1 MNDTCIPSLEGHRGG
16 LLVSLRK
23 ALPTIETTAIWL
35 FLLQALRVLFASL
48 FGVIYQAIF
57 DASLSPLIVAL
68 DMLLVILAMCTPL
81 LLRRLQGQT
90 KFRVGAALLVVVARI
105 PLSLT
110 SPTVRLYASIILLG
124 GAAFYVAHL
133 LWHEPQRLVTG
144 LVLGL
149 AADQLLRALDYTY
162 DPTLRPGGLPFVI
175 AAALALGLLSL
186 YLTRQATPPSP
197 NPPHITAGL
206 ALGAALFLETALLA
220 LPNALARWTGV
231 GYGLTAPLLL
241 LFTLLPLIQA
251 RRPTEM
257 YLSILLWP
265 MDGLISVILV
275 FLCLLLAA
283 LLGGLLAFILLLGA
297 QLLLLINLTK
307 GIVKKR
313 VPPDKGPRLPGWE
326 TSLGLLLFLVFH
338 LAFAFT
344 FTYPYTLPFLRGLG
358 TPVLLIAAPFATL
371 SILNIFIE
379 PEVVPL
385 EVNVSA
391 INAGIAIVLAAT
403 CALFARPATLP
414 DTPAGQTL
422 RLATFNIHYGY
433 DSDWNFNLAGI
444 AEAIESEE
452 VDVIVLQEVDAGR
465 ITSLSVDDALWLG
478 QRLGMHGVYQP
489 TLEKLS
495 GIALLSRYP
504 LDAQGGQWL
513 DSALE
518 QTAIVH
524 GAVETQQ
531 APLPVYGIWLGLEP
545 EERAAQLTDALDY
558 IGAQNPVVLGGDL
571 NATPDSPIYARLIE
585 ANWKDPFATTGTQAT
600 ATSPSVD
607 PTERIDYIW
616 LRGLTARQAWVADAT
631 ASDHRMV
638 VVEAQLNP

>member
-1 MNDTCIPSLEGHRGG
+1 
-16 LLVSLRK
+16 VSLRK

-57 DASLSPLIVAL
+57 DASLSPFIVVL
-68 DMLLVILAMCTPL
+68 DMLLVILAMFTPL
-81 LLRRLQGQT
+81 LLRRFRGQV
-90 KFRVGAALLVVVARI
+90 KFRVGAALLVVAARI

-110 SPTVRLYASIILLG
+110 SPTVRLYASILLLG

-133 LWHEPQRLVTG
+133 LWREPERLVTG
-144 LVLGL
+144 LLIGLG
-149 AADQLLRALDYTY
+149 ADQLLRALDYTY

-175 AAALALGLLSL
+175 VAAFILGLLSL
-186 YLTRQATPPSP
+186 YLAREESPTPSTQ
-197 NPPHITAGL
+197 PHIATGL

-220 LPNALARWTGV
+220 LPNALAHWSGV
-231 GYGLTAPLLL
+231 GYYLTAPLLL

-251 RRPTEM
+251 RRPAEM

-265 MDGLISVILV
+265 MDGPISVILV

-283 LLGGLLAFILLLGA
+283 LLGGVLAFILLLGA
-297 QLLLLINLTK
+297 QLLLLINLTQ

-313 VPPDKGPRLPGWE
+313 VPPEKGRRLPGWE
-326 TSLGLLLFLVFH
+326 TSLGLLLFLLFH

-358 TPVLLIAAPFATL
+358 TPILLAAAPLATL

-379 PEVVPL
+379 PEVNEL
-385 EVNVSA
+385 QVNASA
-391 INAGIAIVLAAT
+391 ISAGSAVVLSVI
-403 CALFARPATLP
+403 CALFTLPATLP
-414 DTPAGQTL
+414 DAPAAQDL
-422 RLATFNIHYGY
+422 RLATFNIHYGF
-433 DSDWNFNLAGI
+433 DSDWAFNLEGI
-444 AEAIESEE
+444 AEAIESEG

-465 ITSLSVDDALWLG
+465 ITSMSVDDALWLG
-478 QRLGMHGVYQP
+478 QRLDMRVVYQP
-489 TLEKLS
+489 TLEALS

-504 LDAQGGQWL
+504 LVAQDGQWL
-513 DSALE
+513 TSALE

-524 GAVETQQ
+524 GAVETQGR
-531 APLPVYGIWLGLEP
+531 PLSVYGVWLGLEP
-545 EERAAQLTDALDY
+545 EERATQLSEALDY
-558 IGAQNPVVLGGDL
+558 IGAKNPVALGGDF

-585 ANWKDPFATTGTQAT
+585 TNWKDPFTMTGTQPPPT
-600 ATSPSVD
+600 FPSTD
-607 PTERIDYIW
+607 PAERIDYVW
-616 LRGLTARQAWVADAT
+616 LRGITATQTWVSDAT

>member
-1 MNDTCIPSLEGHRGG
+1 MLAPVGG
-16 LLVSLRK
+16 PQRRLLVSLRK

-57 DASLSPLIVAL
+57 DASLSPFIVVL
-68 DMLLVILAMCTPL
+68 DMLLVILAMFTPL
-81 LLRRLQGQT
+81 LLRRFRGQV
-90 KFRVGAALLVVVARI
+90 KFRVGAALLVVAARI

-110 SPTVRLYASIILLG
+110 SPTVRLYASILLLG

-133 LWHEPQRLVTG
+133 LWREPERLVTG
-144 LVLGL
+144 LLIGLG
-149 AADQLLRALDYTY
+149 ADQLLRALDYTY

-175 AAALALGLLSL
+175 VAAFILGLLSL
-186 YLTRQATPPSP
+186 YLAREESPTPSTQ
-197 NPPHITAGL
+197 PHIATGL

-220 LPNALARWTGV
+220 LPNALAHWSGV
-231 GYGLTAPLLL
+231 GYYLTAPLLL

-251 RRPTEM
+251 RRPAEM

-265 MDGLISVILV
+265 MDGPISVILV

-283 LLGGLLAFILLLGA
+283 LLGGVLAFILLLGA
-297 QLLLLINLTK
+297 QLLLLINLTQ

-313 VPPDKGPRLPGWE
+313 VPPEKGRRLPGWE
-326 TSLGLLLFLVFH
+326 TSLGLLLFLLFH

-358 TPVLLIAAPFATL
+358 TPILLAAAPLATL

-379 PEVVPL
+379 PEVNEL
-385 EVNVSA
+385 QVNASA
-391 INAGIAIVLAAT
+391 ISAGSAVVLSVI
-403 CALFARPATLP
+403 CALFTLPATLP
-414 DTPAGQTL
+414 DAPAAQDL
-422 RLATFNIHYGY
+422 RLATFNIHYGF
-433 DSDWNFNLAGI
+433 DSDWAFNLEGI
-444 AEAIESEE
+444 AEAIESEG

-465 ITSLSVDDALWLG
+465 ITSMSVDDALWLG
-478 QRLGMHGVYQP
+478 QRLDMRVVYQP
-489 TLEKLS
+489 TLEALS

-504 LDAQGGQWL
+504 LVAQDGQWL
-513 DSALE
+513 TSALE

-524 GAVETQQ
+524 GAVETQGR
-531 APLPVYGIWLGLEP
+531 PLSVYGVWLGLEP
-545 EERAAQLTDALDY
+545 EERATQLSEALDY
-558 IGAQNPVVLGGDL
+558 IGAKNPVALGGDF

-585 ANWKDPFATTGTQAT
+585 TNWKDPFTMTGTQPPPT
-600 ATSPSVD
+600 FPSTD
-607 PTERIDYIW
+607 PAERIDYVW
-616 LRGLTARQAWVADAT
+616 LRGITATQTWVSDAT